1 VGSRE
6 IPAKLGELGFRVAFW
21 ILTMTV
27 LAGCAVVKKPVDADT
42 MQEGGLLMMVY
53 GRGSSSPDE
62 DQNDDDEH
70 RMTVH
75 VTQSDS
81 TFDFGHITGD
91 NNFNFYC
98 TGREGRFRIRG
109 GEVRQFAIRVPDDA
123 HRVYGLEAYGT
134 CYLTGPEMNPEWAIY
149 PLMDDPYYSIAVLTF
164 LVSRNDTVTVEL
176 VASSPNGFDL
186 LE

>member
-1 VGSRE
+1 MGS
-6 IPAKLGELGFRVAFW
+6 AKMLHGNGVSKLRLGVCSLVLAA
-21 ILTMTV
+21 
-27 LAGCAVVKKPVDADT
+27 LAGCASVKPVDAPT

-53 GRGSSSPDE
+53 GRGTSSLNE
-62 DQNDDDEH
+62 NKNDDAEH

-81 TFDFGHITGD
+81 TFEFGHITSG

-98 TGREGRFRIRG
+98 TGPEGRFRIRG
-109 GEVRQFAIRVPDDA
+109 GEVRQFAIRAPDDA
-123 HRVYGLEAYGT
+123 HSVYRLDTYGT
-134 CYLTGPEMNPEWAIY
+134 CYLTGPEMNPAWAIF
-149 PLMDDPYYSIAVLTF
+149 PQMDDPYYSIVVLTF

-186 LE
+186 AE